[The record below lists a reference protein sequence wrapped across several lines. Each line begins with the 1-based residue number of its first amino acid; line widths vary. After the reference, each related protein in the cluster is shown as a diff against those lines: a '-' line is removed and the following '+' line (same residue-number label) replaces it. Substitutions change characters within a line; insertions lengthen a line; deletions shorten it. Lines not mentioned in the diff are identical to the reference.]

1 VAAKRPSKD
10 DYAPS
15 FEARFARTSGRA
27 VTLFLVRQWVK
38 IQIGI
43 INSRNKLH
51 LHDDDIKAAVSAFWF
66 LAEKSNSL
74 LLKIL
79 AGISGLL
86 FFAYFAASPN
96 NFHFRFFPHIK
107 NPRWNFWINIALW
120 MLVCMPIFFAV
131 CFAIFEAPVTLLN
144 ISGKQA

>member
-27 VTLFLVRQWVK
+27 ATLFLVRQWVK

-86 FFAYFAASPN
+86 FLPTSQRGQTTFTFAS
-96 NFHFRFFPHIK
+96 FH
-107 NPRWNFWINIALW
+107 
-120 MLVCMPIFFAV
+120 
-131 CFAIFEAPVTLLN
+131 T
-144 ISGKQA
+144 